1 MSRNKSETQFNSTPT
16 SPTRA
21 ETGELNSA
29 VGGALE
35 FAAKSLREAVRFA
48 HFLALALSHCYPVF
62 LPLPSLFPVHWCNW
76 QVDIIPPLIG
86 GSVKELKPGTGQML

>member
-48 HFLALALSHCYPVF
+48 HFLAIGFVTLLSCVPSIAFLVRGSLVQLASRHH
-62 LPLPSLFPVHWCNW
+62 STIDWR
-76 QVDIIPPLIG
+76 
-86 GSVKELKPGTGQML
+86 